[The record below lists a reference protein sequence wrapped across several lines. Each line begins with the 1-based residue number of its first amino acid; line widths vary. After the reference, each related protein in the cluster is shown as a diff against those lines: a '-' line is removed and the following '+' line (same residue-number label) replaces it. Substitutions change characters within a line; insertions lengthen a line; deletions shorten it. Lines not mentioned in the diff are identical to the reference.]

1 MDYLKHTT
9 YTRFQNKMSEKM
21 KQAASK
27 APPIKTST
35 IEPVLV
41 VMENYIRKP
50 LEGTLFDKWIASP
63 LKQYYIAAKR
73 RD

>member
-1 MDYLKHTT
+1 
-9 YTRFQNKMSEKM
+9 M